1 MKPNLIFIF
10 LLVNSISFSICVVQ
24 NWNFDSSA
32 KDLLSSSDTASLS
45 IKVIEEKNDN
55 LYVKLYKYIA
65 KRKWSSCIS
74 KIFDCFL

>member
-45 IKVIEEKNDN
+45 IKVIEEK
-55 LYVKLYKYIA
+55 
-65 KRKWSSCIS
+65 KR
-74 KIFDCFL
+74 